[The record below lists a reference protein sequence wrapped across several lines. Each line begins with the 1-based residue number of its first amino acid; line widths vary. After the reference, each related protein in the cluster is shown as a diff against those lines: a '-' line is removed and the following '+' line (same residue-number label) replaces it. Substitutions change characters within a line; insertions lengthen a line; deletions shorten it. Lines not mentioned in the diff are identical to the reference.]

1 MEFNVHVHSLR
12 FAALFLDMVCIWTTK
27 RMLIDVI
34 DSEVNLQVYKYN
46 SSQVPVKLKIK
57 MKSNS

>member
-1 MEFNVHVHSLR
+1 
-12 FAALFLDMVCIWTTK
+12 
-27 RMLIDVI
+27 MLIDVI

-46 SSQVPVKLKIK
+46 SSQVPVKFKIK